1 MAKQSQWP
9 EVRDISVADLIDIM
23 AAGLRDFRAAPKYGL
38 VVGGVFALGGW
49 LLLIM
54 LWKLGLIYL
63 SYPVAMGFALIAPFA
78 AVGFYAVSERL
89 ESGKPLSW
97 GALWGAIRGS
107 TQRDLRWMA
116 LITGFAFFIWVDMAA
131 MLFMVFIGFNALD
144 GNFFN
149 TLFGTTEGWMFL
161 IVGNFAGAVLAMIV
175 FSISVVSF
183 PMLFDRDVD
192 FVTAMVTS
200 VRLVIANPKSM
211 GDLVHH
217 HRGPDGTC
225 SDVGVRRARRGPA
238 GYRPCDLASVPPRR
252 RTRCGEC
259 VRYGRSRD
267 AMS

>member
-9 EVRDISVADLIDIM
+9 EVRNITVADLIDIV

-54 LWKLGLIYL
+54 LWELGLIYL

-78 AVGFYAVSERL
+78 AVGFYAVSEQL
-89 ESGKPLSW
+89 ERGKPLSW
-97 GALWGAIRGS
+97 GSLWSAIRGS

-211 GDLVHH
+211 VIWCIVIAVLTGLALMSVFIGLVVVLPVIGHATWH
-217 HRGPDGTC
+217 LY
-225 SDVGVRRARRGPA
+225 RRAVEPA
-238 GYRPCDLASVPPRR
+238 AASVL
-252 RTRCGEC
+252 
-259 VRYGRSRD
+259 D
-267 AMS
+267 AAVAETQ

>member
-211 GDLVHH
+211 VIWCIIIAVLTGLALMSVFVGLVVVLPVIGHATWH
-217 HRGPDGTC
+217 LY
-225 SDVGVRRARRGPA
+225 RRAVEPA
-238 GYRPCDLASVPPRR
+238 AASALDQPALYQNR
-252 RTRCGEC
+252 
-259 VRYGRSRD
+259 
-267 AMS
+267 